1 MELHDAYEYIKTSAI
16 GLGTYLRRVPGSAIL
31 LRYIKSN
38 YQNDPIRSAVELFLF
53 LFAVR
58 YLLSP
63 KYSTRKDNY
72 VKLREDEI
80 DELVD
85 EWQPEPLVAELTD
98 MERVDLDRT
107 PMIVGPSGPKVKL
120 SSGKT
125 VLNFASY
132 NIFNFAQSD
141 YLKDRA
147 IATLRAYG
155 VGPCGP
161 PGFYGTQD
169 LHIKT
174 ETDVANF
181 LGVPACIIYAQAFH
195 TISSVIPAFSKRGDI
210 IIADKACNYAIQ
222 KGLQISRS
230 TIRWYEHNDMEDLE
244 RVLQRVAKEQARK
257 PLSRRFIVTEGLFET
272 TGDMC
277 NLPKIMELKD
287 KYKYRLILDE
297 SYSFLTLGRTGR
309 GVTEH
314 QNVDPNMVDMI
325 IGSLSHYCGAG
336 GGFCVGSQ
344 EIVEHQ
350 RISGGAYVF
359 SAALPGMLA
368 TTASDTIGL
377 LQIQGPELLTQI
389 RELARVFRQQVEK
402 SEVLEIMSA
411 HENPLFLI
419 RLKKDVVEDRGIGK
433 GLGEERLLQDV
444 VEELLSQSYMITR
457 CKALPGISPHQPR
470 IKVTVSVGHTRK
482 EVEKMGTALRQV
494 AAKVVGRVKK

>member
-1 MELHDAYEYIKTSAI
+1 MELHDAFDFIKGSTVE
-16 GLGTYLRRVPGSAIL
+16 LGTYLRRVPGSAIL

-38 YQNDPIRSAVELFLF
+38 YQNDPVRSAVELFLF

-58 YLLSP
+58 YLLAP
-63 KYSTRKDNY
+63 KYSTRKENY

-80 DELVD
+80 DELVE
-85 EWQPEPLVAELTD
+85 EWQPEPLVAEPL
-98 MERVDLDRT
+98 ELEQIDLDRT
-107 PMIVGPSGPKVKL
+107 PVIVGPTGLKVKL

-125 VLNFASY
+125 VLNFGSY
-132 NIFNFAQSD
+132 NIFNLAQND

-147 IATLRAYG
+147 IATLRSYG

-174 ETDVANF
+174 EADIANF
-181 LGVPACIIYAQAFH
+181 LGVPACIMYAQAFH
-195 TISSVIPAFSKRGDI
+195 TISAVIPAFSKRGDI
-210 IIADKACNYAIQ
+210 IVADKACNYAIQ

-244 RVLQRVAKEQARK
+244 RVLQKIAKEQAKK
-257 PLSRRFIVTEGLFET
+257 PLTRRFIVTEGLFESV
-272 TGDMC
+272 GDMC
-277 NLPKIMELKD
+277 DLPKIMALKE

-297 SYSFLTLGRTGR
+297 TYSFLILGRTGR
-309 GVTEH
+309 GITEH

-350 RISGGAYVF
+350 RISGGSYVF

-368 TTASDTIGL
+368 TTASETIGL
-377 LQIQGPELLTQI
+377 LQAQGGELLSQV
-389 RELARVFRQQVEK
+389 RELTKLFRQQVEK
-402 SEVLEIMSA
+402 SEVLEIMSVP
-411 HENPLFLI
+411 ENPLCLI
-419 RLKKDVVEDRGIGK
+419 KLRKDVVEDRGIEK
-433 GLGEERLLQDV
+433 GEGEDRLLQDI
-444 VEELLSQSYMITR
+444 VEEALSQGYMVTR
-457 CKALPGISPHQPR
+457 VKALPGIMAHQPR
-470 IKVTVSVGHTRK
+470 IKVVVSVGHTKK
-482 EVEKMGTALRQV
+482 EAEKMGTILRQI
-494 AAKVVGRVKK
+494 AAKVIAKLKK

>member
-1 MELHDAYEYIKTSAI
+1 MMELHDAYESMKTFATA
-16 GLGTYLRRVPGSAIL
+16 LGTYSRRVPGSAIL

-80 DELVD
+80 DELA
-85 EWQPEPLVAELTD
+85 EKWQPEPLVPELTE

-120 SSGKT
+120 STGKT

-174 ETDVANF
+174 EADVANF
-181 LGVPACIIYAQAFH
+181 LRVPACIIYAQAFH

-210 IIADKACNYAIQ
+210 IVADKACNYAIQ
-222 KGLQISRS
+222 NGLQISRS
-230 TIRWYEHNDMEDLE
+230 TIRWYDHNDMEDLE
-244 RVLQRVAKEQARK
+244 RVLQRVAKEQAK
-257 PLSRRFIVTEGLFET
+257 MPLTRRFIVTEGLFET
-272 TGDMC
+272 VGDIC

-297 SYSFLTLGRTGR
+297 SHSFLALGRTGR

-314 QNVDPNMVDMI
+314 QNVDPNLVDMI

-336 GGFCVGSQ
+336 GGFCVGSR

-368 TTASDTIGL
+368 TTASETIGL

-389 RELARVFRQQVEK
+389 RELTRVLRQELEK

-411 HENPLFLI
+411 QENPLFLI
-419 RLKKDVVEDRGIGK
+419 RFKKDVVKDR
-433 GLGEERLLQDV
+433 EERDRK
-444 VEELLSQSYMITR
+444 STR
-457 CKALPGISPHQPR
+457 LNSSH
-470 IKVTVSVGHTRK
+470 VD
-482 EVEKMGTALRQV
+482 
-494 AAKVVGRVKK
+494 